1 MKKLLTLFIL
11 LTSPAYAGSAILN
24 LSGTN
29 NVLNLAQMADS
40 NVLFNATD
48 PNTMNNTYSIKQAG
62 GGDHTASVDLEGNFQ
77 NYNFYLSQNSSQ
89 NLSIGI
95 TQTCNNPVCSP
106 SSPYIFNQY

>member
-1 MKKLLTLFIL
+1 MKKIL
-11 LTSPAYAGSAILN
+11 SFLCLISTPVYAGSNILN

-40 NVLFNATD
+40 NVLFNATGSGND
-48 PNTMNNTYSIKQAG
+48 SNIYTIKQSG
-62 GGDHTASVDLEGNFQ
+62 GGNHQASVDIEGNFQ

-89 NLSIGI
+89 DLSISI
-95 TQTCNNPVCSP
+95 TQTCNQSVCNP